1 MCGIAG
7 VFKFSHRVTVDD
19 VSAVLRMLDA
29 QVHRGPDDWGLLVPS
44 TVRREP
50 QILSLLERLDPDH
63 VRTYPAVASGPAVV
77 LGARR
82 LSIIDRSSR
91 GRMPMETSDARQWV
105 ALNGEIYN
113 FRELRTELGAS
124 PAFRSNTDTETL
136 LRGWTAWGDGVVE
149 RDERHVLVGRAAVAA
164 EAPHDAAVLDGRER
178 RLLVRIVAEDLVHDA
193 AVDDVPRMH
202 RGVHPQPLH
211 ALQLRRIRL
220 VEVREHPAQ
229 VLDGVDL
236 VDRLDLIEKRVDG
249 VRQLGMNVQRHESNF
264 APTTVA

>member
-19 VSAVLRMLDA
+19 VSTVLRMLDA

-50 QILSLLERLDPDH
+50 EILSLLERLDPDH

-82 LSIIDRSSR
+82 LAIIDRASR
-91 GRMPMETSDARQWV
+91 GRMPMGTSDARQWV

-149 RDERHVLVGRAAVAA
+149 RLRGSSLSPFSKPRRTRDCFS
-164 EAPHDAAVLDGRER
+164 DGTGLASSRSTR
-178 RLLVRIVAEDLVHDA
+178 RTIALGSYLP
-193 AVDDVPRMH
+193 PR
-202 RGVHPQPLH
+202 
-211 ALQLRRIRL
+211 
-220 VEVREHPAQ
+220 
-229 VLDGVDL
+229 
-236 VDRLDLIEKRVDG
+236 
-249 VRQLGMNVQRHESNF
+249 
-264 APTTVA
+264 